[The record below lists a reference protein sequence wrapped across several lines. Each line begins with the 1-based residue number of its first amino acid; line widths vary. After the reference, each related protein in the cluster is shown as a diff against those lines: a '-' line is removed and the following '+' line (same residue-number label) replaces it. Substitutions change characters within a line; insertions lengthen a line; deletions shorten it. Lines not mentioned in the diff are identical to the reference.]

1 MTIKDVARETVVTA
15 TPEESAMAVAQTMR
29 EENVGSTV
37 VVDDD
42 EPVGIITDRDLALH
56 VVSEN
61 ADAAELT
68 AAELMTE
75 NPFTV
80 TEEAGVY
87 GVLSRIADVGVRRV
101 PIVDHDGAITGIVTL
116 DDFVVLLTN
125 ELENVSEVIQV
136 ESPPY

>member
-80 TEEAGVY
+80 TE
-87 GVLSRIADVGVRRV
+87 
-101 PIVDHDGAITGIVTL
+101 
-116 DDFVVLLTN
+116 
-125 ELENVSEVIQV
+125 
-136 ESPPY
+136 